1 MWLLHTETL
10 TLEPSDGSKNYAILS
25 HCWGDEKVTFDNIS
39 TPEASTLPGYHKIK
53 MCCSTAK
60 RYGFDYVWIDTC
72 CIDKRSSTEL
82 SEAINSMYKWYAA
95 AELCFVYLDDYT
107 EEDPSVKT
115 QQRAGISESRWFTR
129 GWTLQELLAPKELV
143 FFNSDWE
150 EFGTRSILKGT
161 ISKITGID
169 TNALNGNFGRG
180 QRQGSYSVAQKM
192 AWAAERKTT
201 REEDI
206 AYCLLGIFDICMP
219 IIYGEGMKAFERL
232 QLEIMKFSDDQSILA
247 WRHERDDGI
256 ELVADD
262 PLAKHPKYFS
272 LGGSI
277 QYRSALSSS
286 YAMTNIGLNI
296 ELPLVPINITED
308 FVMKTVGK
316 NSGLGSLHFLLKHEA
331 GYQSYMAFLNC
342 TVTGERGRIAIYLW
356 TNDNE
361 TFCRVSPGVLVLI
374 HEDIEAINSSLAM
387 HLHVTLL
394 YGERKFHE
402 KDDKILAAHAR
413 NGQVQTRRIYL
424 RALTKHELD
433 LVATYTIK
441 LGEDVY
447 SKPSSN
453 LPQLSQYLGKILVTI
468 NMSARDISLFS
479 LHPCECWG
487 DLHNIE
493 DQPVQVWFNL
503 PRRSR
508 GAKSLGGAGLIL
520 FKAPRKKYFAALFF
534 LDPQTFELCYNII
547 DATDYHCL
555 FYSHSGFDQI
565 ISGIVHKY
573 SLQQQMTNFTV
584 YPNPCALSITSNKIL
599 SINSTRADV
608 IKHKLHGYQPD
619 ATPVIRP
626 QFPSDHENQ
635 DNEVGQQEYDTFQ
648 SVNIAIRETADMCT
662 FAVDTTGLK
671 GEYCVD
677 RIFHPIEPGQ
687 TECKW
692 QQFRSSYTNDC
703 IACGDRSRHCRHPV
717 FIDHE
722 HGNFSDSAV
731 MIFERIYN
739 AGFMVSLFKSDGNVS
754 CDVYSM
760 DSQSARDALEF
771 LTIDHSTEEKSILK
785 PKTEAFLPILR
796 DTSRCTIHVKVI
808 EHQGMD
814 DTPNVVSAFISI
826 RDHETY
832 HEASAEQSDI
842 GTPDFDDPDAPDQ
855 VFTSSDAS
863 EPEDLD
869 SSELPESFRS
879 CIDMEEFC
887 EEAHSDSDFGDP
899 EAADQIFAS
908 SDHGD
913 DEDANQP
920 PVSFNFIIAEPEL
933 PDESHLTSSAKIT
946 KRLRESSAGLPG
958 NPTPNTDV
966 LSRADTSTT
975 LSHSATDMTT
985 AKRLRLGDT
994 I

>member
-387 HLHVTLL
+387 HLHVTL
-394 YGERKFHE
+394 F
-402 KDDKILAAHAR
+402 
-413 NGQVQTRRIYL
+413 
-424 RALTKHELD
+424 
-433 LVATYTIK
+433 
-441 LGEDVY
+441 
-447 SKPSSN
+447 
-453 LPQLSQYLGKILVTI
+453 
-468 NMSARDISLFS
+468 
-479 LHPCECWG
+479 
-487 DLHNIE
+487 
-493 DQPVQVWFNL
+493 
-503 PRRSR
+503 
-508 GAKSLGGAGLIL
+508 
-520 FKAPRKKYFAALFF
+520 
-534 LDPQTFELCYNII
+534 
-547 DATDYHCL
+547 
-555 FYSHSGFDQI
+555 
-565 ISGIVHKY
+565 
-573 SLQQQMTNFTV
+573 
-584 YPNPCALSITSNKIL
+584 
-599 SINSTRADV
+599 
-608 IKHKLHGYQPD
+608 
-619 ATPVIRP
+619 
-626 QFPSDHENQ
+626 
-635 DNEVGQQEYDTFQ
+635 
-648 SVNIAIRETADMCT
+648 
-662 FAVDTTGLK
+662 
-671 GEYCVD
+671 
-677 RIFHPIEPGQ
+677 
-687 TECKW
+687 
-692 QQFRSSYTNDC
+692 
-703 IACGDRSRHCRHPV
+703 
-717 FIDHE
+717 
-722 HGNFSDSAV
+722 
-731 MIFERIYN
+731 
-739 AGFMVSLFKSDGNVS
+739 
-754 CDVYSM
+754 
-760 DSQSARDALEF
+760 
-771 LTIDHSTEEKSILK
+771 TEEKSILK